1 MICDEKAQFMRKC
14 AILVIA
20 AQNQEVY
27 VHYINTYWTSLIRYT
42 NAHVPN
48 IDVFLLFEKG
58 SDIKSYSHLSDN
70 IIEDQNSDFNELSI
84 DQKHSL
90 GIPGILSKIVY
101 AFEKLR
107 SSYDVFFRTNLS
119 SMIHMPN
126 FRNFLNRK
134 EKIIYSGSGVWEDS
148 LRSDLIFRKKVG
160 NDQSIKSLEELEDY
174 QGNTFISGSAYFM
187 NAEEVDSLLKQ
198 KSKIR
203 YDIIDDVS
211 IGLMM
216 SQHEN
221 LKGFTLNLKND
232 LSIEEISKKLYSE
245 NYCHVRLQHFPL
257 YKAQTVWSLISEEQ
271 LQKGNGLN
279 S

>member
-90 GIPGILSKIVY
+90 GIPGILSKTVY

>member
-1 MICDEKAQFMRKC
+1 MRKC

-42 NAHVPN
+42 NAHVSN

-58 SDIKSYSHLSDN
+58 ADITPYSHLSDN
-70 IIEDQNSDFNELSI
+70 IIEDQNSDFNLLSA

-90 GIPGILSKIVY
+90 GIPGILSKTVY
-101 AFEKLR
+101 AFEKLKH
-107 SSYDVFFRTNLS
+107 SYDVFFRTNLS
-119 SMIHMPN
+119 SMIHISN
-126 FRNFLNRK
+126 FKNFLQTK
-134 EKIIYSGSGVWEDS
+134 EKIIYSGSGVWEDA
-148 LRSDLIFRKKVG
+148 LRSDLVFRNKVG
-160 NDQSIKSLEELEDY
+160 KDQSIKSLDELEDY
-174 QGNTFISGSAYFM
+174 PGNTFISGSAYFI
-187 NAEEVDSLLKQ
+187 NSDEVDSLLKH

-216 SQHEN
+216 SEHEN
-221 LKGFTLNLKND
+221 LKGFTLNIRNR
-232 LSIEEISKKLYSE
+232 LSIEEISNKLHKG

-257 YKAQTVWSLISEEQ
+257 QKAQEVWSLIEDEQ
-271 LQKGNGLN
+271 LQKGL
-279 S
+279 